1 MVVHE
6 FKYTGRMRLLPL
18 GSLLVVASS
27 AFACKPAT
35 PARSSVTDGDPSTVL
50 SSLEPAL
57 NRVGHKCVP
66 KEKGLLCDSGVKGK
80 LTFVVVVLDT
90 PVRRLGV
97 VVISQMKVPCAEALP
112 RFNEVNRSVDIV
124 SVTCNKDGGFGAVGY
139 MPIPNAGLAAED
151 VTHFVDTW
159 LQTFL
164 GAVRTYS
171 LLDVIE

>member
-1 MVVHE
+1 
-6 FKYTGRMRLLPL
+6 MRLLPL
-18 GSLLVVASS
+18 GSLLVAASS
-27 AFACKPAT
+27 LLACKPAT
-35 PARSSVTDGDPSTVL
+35 PARSVTDGDQATVIA
-50 SSLEPAL
+50 SLEAPL
-57 NRVGHKCVP
+57 NRAGHRCVP
-66 KEKGLLCDSGVKGK
+66 KEKGLLCDAGVKGK

-90 PVRRLGV
+90 PIRRLGV
-97 VVISQMKVPCAEALP
+97 VVISRTKVPCEEALP
-112 RFNEVNRSVDIV
+112 RFNEVNRSVDVV

-139 MPIPNAGLAAED
+139 MAIPNAGLAAED